1 LVINKLAA
9 FLRKHFIHV
18 SWFSIL
24 MLLGFHAI
32 LSWVLLYLV
41 GEYELTN
48 FSSYL
53 YYYVVTTSTVG
64 YGDLSPTSFEGKLVV
79 ALVQIPLGLA
89 IFGALLGKLGRSVS
103 RVLRQIMTGEKD
115 FSEEDSHILIFG
127 WHENRTEKMV
137 QHILGDNKRQKRK
150 ILLCVT
156 NDLEHPFL
164 DNPLVEFAKL
174 KSLTQDDELTRVAV
188 TKADR
193 IIVDCDNDDQTFTC
207 ALKLSSLVKDEC
219 HISANFSDDTKIE
232 MLNRYTKNIESNS
245 SRTAE
250 ILVRSMQDPGS
261 SRLQEEMMSTL
272 SGHTQFSTQM
282 PFDIGAHKFGDL
294 FFHLKQ
300 NHNAILLAVAEDR
313 IGVKMHLNPDNDF
326 NVMPGQVLHYVA
338 QERIIADEVN
348 WTQIAVREIL

>member
-1 LVINKLAA
+1 MVINKLAYL
-9 FLRKHFIHV
+9 LRKHFVHV
-18 SWFSIL
+18 TWTSIIA
-24 MLLGFHAI
+24 LLCFHAV
-32 LSWVLLYLV
+32 LSWVLLYWV
-41 GEYELTN
+41 GEHDLTN
-48 FSSYL
+48 ISSYL

-64 YGDLSPTSFEGKLVV
+64 YGDLSPTTFEGKLVV

-103 RVLRQIMTGEKD
+103 KVLRQVMTGEKD

-127 WHENRTEKMV
+127 WHESRTEKMV
-137 QHILGDNKRQKRK
+137 KHILGDNKRQKRK

-156 NDLEHPFL
+156 NELEHPFI

-174 KSLTQDDELTRVAV
+174 KSMTQDEELNRVAV
-188 TKADR
+188 TNADR

-207 ALKLSSLVKDEC
+207 ALKLSSLVKEEC

-245 SRTAE
+245 SKTAE

-272 SGHTQFSTQM
+272 SGDTQFSTQM
-282 PFDIGAHKFGDL
+282 PFDIGSHKFGDL
-294 FFHLKQ
+294 FFHFKQ
-300 NHNAILLAVAEDR
+300 YHNAILLAVAEDR

-326 NVMPGQVLHYVA
+326 NVTPGQVLHYVA
-338 QERIIADEVN
+338 KERIIANEIN
-348 WTQIAVREIL
+348 WTQIAVRELL

>member
-1 LVINKLAA
+1 MAT
-9 FLRKHFIHV
+9 FLRKHFVNI

-24 MLLGFHAI
+24 SLLAIHAL
-32 LSWVLLYLV
+32 LSWSLLYLA
-41 GEYELTN
+41 GEYELTH
-48 FSSYL
+48 FSSYI

-64 YGDLSPTSFEGKLVV
+64 YGDLSPSTFEGKLIV
-79 ALVQIPLGLA
+79 ALIQIPLGLA

-103 RVLRQIMTGEKD
+103 RVLRQIMTGEKS

-127 WHENRTEKMV
+127 WHENRTEKIIK
-137 QHILGDNKRQKRK
+137 HILGDNKRQKRK

-156 NDLEHPFL
+156 NDIEHPFL
-164 DNPLVEFAKL
+164 DNQLVEFAKL
-174 KSLTQDDELTRVAV
+174 KSLTQDEELTRVAV

-245 SRTAE
+245 SKTAE

-272 SGHTQFSTQM
+272 CGDTQFSTQIPLEVGM
-282 PFDIGAHKFGDL
+282 HKFGDL

-300 NHNAILLAVAEDR
+300 KHNAILLAVAEDR
-313 IGVKMHLNPDNDF
+313 IGVKMHLNPASDF
-326 NVMPGQVLHYVA
+326 NVMPGQILHYVSSD
-338 QERIIADEVN
+338 RIIANEIN
-348 WTQIAVREIL
+348 WAQIVIR

>member
-1 LVINKLAA
+1 MFINKLAI
-9 FLRKHFIHV
+9 FLRQHFVNV
-18 SWFSIL
+18 SWLSIL
-24 MLLGFHAI
+24 SLLGFHAT
-32 LSWVLLYLV
+32 LSWVLLYLA

-48 FSSYL
+48 FSSYI

-64 YGDLSPTSFEGKLVV
+64 YGDLSPSSFEGQLVV
-79 ALVQIPLGLA
+79 ALIQIPLGLA

-127 WHENRTEKMV
+127 WHENRTEKIIK
-137 QHILGDNKRQKRK
+137 HILGDSKRQKRK
-150 ILLCVT
+150 ILLCV
-156 NDLEHPFL
+156 NNVLEHPFL

-174 KSLTQDDELTRVAV
+174 KSLTQDEELTRVAV

-207 ALKLSSLVKDEC
+207 ALKLSSLVKAEC

-245 SRTAE
+245 SKTAE

-272 SGHTQFSTQM
+272 SGDTQFSTQV
-282 PFDIGAHKFGDL
+282 PFDMEPHNFGDL

-300 NHNAILLAVAEDR
+300 QHNAILLAVAEDR
-313 IGVKMHLNPDNDF
+313 IGVKMHLNPTNDF
-326 NVMPGQVLHYVA
+326 NVMAGYILHYVA
-338 QERIIADEVN
+338 NERIIADEID
-348 WTQIAVREIL
+348 WEKIAVREIP

>member
-1 LVINKLAA
+1 V
-9 FLRKHFIHV
+9 FLRKHFVHV
-18 SWFSIL
+18 SWLSIL
-24 MLLGFHAI
+24 SLLAFHAI
-32 LSWVLLYLV
+32 LSWVLLYLA

-48 FSSYL
+48 FSSYI

-64 YGDLSPTSFEGKLVV
+64 YGDLSPSSFEGKLVV
-79 ALVQIPLGLA
+79 ALIQIPLGLA
-89 IFGALLGKLGRSVS
+89 IFGALLGKLGRSIS
-103 RVLRQIMTGEKD
+103 TVLRQIMTGEKD

-127 WHENRTEKMV
+127 WHEQRTEKIV
-137 QHILGDNKRQKRK
+137 KHILGDNKRQKRK

-156 NDLEHPFL
+156 NELEHPFL

-174 KSLTQDDELTRVAV
+174 KSLTQDEELTRVAV

-245 SRTAE
+245 SKTAE

-272 SGHTQFSTQM
+272 SGDTQFSTQV
-282 PFDIGAHKFGDL
+282 PSDVDTHKFGDL

-300 NHNAILLAVAEDR
+300 YHDAILLAVAEDR
-313 IGVKMHLNPDNDF
+313 IGVKMHLNPANDF
-326 NVMPGQVLHYVA
+326 NVMPGQILHYVSSN
-338 QERIIADEVN
+338 RIIADEIN
-348 WTQIAVREIL
+348 WSEIAVREVL